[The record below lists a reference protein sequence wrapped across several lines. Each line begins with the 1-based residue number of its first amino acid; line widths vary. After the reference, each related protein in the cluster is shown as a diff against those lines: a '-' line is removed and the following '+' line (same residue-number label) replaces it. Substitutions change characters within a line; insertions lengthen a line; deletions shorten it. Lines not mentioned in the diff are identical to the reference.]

1 MDTPVQSAYTD
12 GAPRE
17 PNSRHKASAS
27 EVLLFQRLR
36 ESQQMLRLVME
47 HIPQLVFWKD
57 QRSVYLGC
65 NRRFAQAAGLDA
77 PTEIVGKRDADL
89 PWHKHAETYRAYEQQ
104 IISGSVPEVFVEET
118 QPRPNGS
125 LVTVGIRLLP
135 LADDGNRIV
144 GVLGIVEERAY
155 VDAAEHN
162 PDRATTVARLIQGV
176 ALATS
181 ATMDLTSVM
190 QSCLDQICLHL
201 GWPIGHVYLRARD
214 STDEL
219 SPAGIWHLQEPE
231 RYEPLRKLT
240 DETPLTPGIGLP
252 GRVLQSGKPEWL
264 STVKIDPNVPR
275 SQLAADLGI
284 RTGFA
289 FPVLV
294 GSEIAA
300 ILEFFSDQV
309 VEQDESLIQ
318 IMIQISSLLGR
329 VVERSLAEARL
340 RASEKRFQ
348 DILDNCPASVYVK
361 DLDGQYL
368 FVNSRFEQW
377 FNLNRQHVRGKTDFD
392 LFPLHI
398 AEDWRRNDLRVIRQN
413 RAEESEE
420 DAPQPDGTHT
430 YLSLKFPLLDAHGE
444 PYATCGI
451 TTDITERKLYE
462 VEQQR
467 LQDEIILLQASTL
480 KELSTPLI
488 PISDQ
493 VMVMPLI
500 GAIDTQRAQQ
510 MLDAV
515 LHGIENS
522 RVEVVIVDITGVTV
536 VDTQVAATLIQ
547 AAQAVRLLGAQM
559 VLTGIRP
566 EVAQT
571 LVGLGVKLTD
581 VVTHN
586 TLQSGIAFAMQ
597 RTER

>member
-1 MDTPVQSAYTD
+1 MDTSVHTTYNDAGLHQP
-12 GAPRE
+12 G
-17 PNSRHKASAS
+17 NGLKAGPS
-27 EVLLFQRLR
+27 EAMLLQRLR
-36 ESQQMLRLVME
+36 ESQQMLRLIME
-47 HIPQLVFWKD
+47 HTPQLVFWKD

-65 NRRFAQAAGLDA
+65 NRRFAQAAGADSA
-77 PTEIVGKRDADL
+77 AEIVGKRDEDL
-89 PWHKHAETYRAYEQQ
+89 PWHAHAEAYRAYEQQ
-104 IISGSVPEVFVEET
+104 ILSGAPEVFIEEN
-118 QPRPNGS
+118 QPRRDGS
-125 LVTVGIRLLP
+125 LVPVRIRLLP
-135 LADDGNRIV
+135 LADDAGKTV
-144 GVLGIVEERAY
+144 GVLGIGEERPVAQ
-155 VDAAEHN
+155 AAA
-162 PDRATTVARLIQGV
+162 PASDQAAVVARLIQGV

-181 ATMDLTSVM
+181 GTLDLPAVM

-201 GWPIGHVYLRARD
+201 GWPIGHVYLRTRTAGG
-214 STDEL
+214 EL
-219 SPAGIWHLQEPE
+219 SPAGIWHLEQPE
-231 RYEPLRKLT
+231 RFEPLRKLT
-240 DETPLTPGIGLP
+240 DTTPLTPGVGLP

-264 STVKIDPNVPR
+264 STVTIDPTVAR
-275 SQLAADLGI
+275 SQMAHNLGI
-284 RTGFA
+284 QTGFA
-289 FPVLV
+289 FPVVV
-294 GSEIAA
+294 GSEIVA

-309 VEQDESLIQ
+309 IEEDATLIQ
-318 IMIQISSLLGR
+318 IMIQISALLGR

-340 RASEKRFQ
+340 RAGEKRFQ

-361 DLDGQYL
+361 DLDGKYL

-377 FNLNRQHVRGKTDFD
+377 FSLERKSVLGQTDFD
-392 LFPLHI
+392 LFPPHI

-413 RAEESEE
+413 RVEEAEE

-444 PYATCGI
+444 PYAVCGI
-451 TTDITERKLYE
+451 TTDITERKLHE
-462 VEQQR
+462 FEQQR
-467 LQDEIILLQASTL
+467 LQDEIIMLQASTL

-500 GAIDTQRAQQ
+500 GTIDTARARQ

-522 RVEVVIVDITGVTV
+522 RVEAVIVDITGVTV

-547 AAQAVRLLGAQM
+547 AAQAVRLLGARM

-571 LVGLGVKLTD
+571 LVGIGVKLTD
-581 VVTHN
+581 VVTHS

-597 RTER
+597 GTNR

>member
-1 MDTPVQSAYTD
+1 MDSSVHSTYNDA
-12 GAPRE
+12 APRE
-17 PNSRHKASAS
+17 PTHGLKAGPS
-27 EVLLFQRLR
+27 EAMLFQRLR
-36 ESQQMLRLVME
+36 ESQQMLRLIME

-65 NRRFAQAAGLDA
+65 NRRFAQAAGADSA
-77 PTEIVGKRDADL
+77 AEIAGKRDEDL
-89 PWHKHAETYRAYEQQ
+89 PWHERAEAYRAYEQQ
-104 IISGSVPEVFVEET
+104 ILSGAPEVFVEET
-118 QPRPNGS
+118 QPRPDGS
-125 LVTVGIRLLP
+125 LIAVRFRLLP
-135 LADDGNRIV
+135 LADDSGRTV
-144 GVLGIVEERAY
+144 GVLGIGEEQPIAQ
-155 VDAAEHN
+155 AAA
-162 PDRATTVARLIQGV
+162 PTADRATTVARLIQGV

-181 ATMDLTSVM
+181 ATMDLPSVM

-201 GWPIGHVYLRARD
+201 SWPIGHVYLRTR
-214 STDEL
+214 TVTGEL
-219 SPAGIWHLQEPE
+219 SSAGIWHLDQPE
-231 RYEPLRKLT
+231 RFEALRKLT

-264 STVKIDPNVPR
+264 STVRIDPNVPR
-275 SQLAADLGI
+275 SQLAHDLGI
-284 RTGFA
+284 QTGFA
-289 FPVLV
+289 FPVVV

-309 VEQDESLIQ
+309 IEEDETLIQ
-318 IMIQISSLLGR
+318 IMIQISALLGR
-329 VVERSLAEARL
+329 VVERSLADARL

-361 DLDGQYL
+361 DLDGKYL

-377 FNLNRQHVRGKTDFD
+377 FSLDRQSVLGKTDFD

-413 RAEESEE
+413 RAEEAEE

-430 YLSLKFPLLDAHGE
+430 YLSIKFPLLDAHGE

-451 TTDITERKLYE
+451 TTDITERKLHE

-488 PISDQ
+488 PISEQ

-500 GAIDTQRAQQ
+500 GAIDTARARQ

-522 RVEVVIVDITGVTV
+522 RVEVVIVDITGVNL

-547 AAQAVRLLGAQM
+547 ASQAVRLLGARM

-581 VVTHN
+581 VVTHS

-597 RTER
+597 RTSR

>member
-1 MDTPVQSAYTD
+1 MDTSVQSASND
-12 GAPRE
+12 GTPRE
-17 PNSRHKASAS
+17 PHNAAKASAGDA
-27 EVLLFQRLR
+27 LLFQRLR

-47 HIPQLVFWKD
+47 HIPQLVYWKD

-77 PTEIVGKRDADL
+77 ATEIVGKHDADL
-89 PWHKHAETYRAYEQQ
+89 PWHARAEAYRAYEQQ
-104 IISGSVPEVFVEET
+104 ILSGSTPEVFVEET
-118 QPRPNGS
+118 QPRPDGS
-125 LVTVGIRLLP
+125 LVTAHIQLLP
-135 LADDGNRIV
+135 LADDNNRIV
-144 GVLGIVEERAY
+144 GLLGIVEEHAY
-155 VDAAEHN
+155 VDGAVL
-162 PDRATTVARLIQGV
+162 DRATTVARLIQGV

-181 ATMDLTSVM
+181 ATMDLSAVM
-190 QSCLDQICLHL
+190 QSCLDQICMHL
-201 GWPIGHVYLRARD
+201 DWPIGHVYLRTRA

-219 SPAGIWHLQEPE
+219 SPAGIWHLQDPE
-231 RYEPLRKLT
+231 RFEALRKLT
-240 DETPLTPGIGLP
+240 DEIPLTPGVGLP

-264 STVKIDPNVPR
+264 STVRIDPDVPR

-309 VEQDESLIQ
+309 VEHDESLIQ

-361 DLDGQYL
+361 DLDGKYL

-377 FNLNRQHVRGKTDFD
+377 FNLDRQHVRGKTDFD
-392 LFPLHI
+392 LFPQHI

-413 RAEESEE
+413 RPEESEE

-430 YLSLKFPLLDAHGE
+430 YLSLKFPLADAHGE

-451 TTDITERKLYE
+451 TTDITDRKLHE

-467 LQDEIILLQASTL
+467 LQDEIIMLQASTL

-500 GAIDTQRAQQ
+500 GAIDTQRARQ

-536 VDTQVAATLIQ
+536 VDTQVAATLIH

-571 LVGLGVKLTD
+571 LVGLGVKLND
-581 VVTHN
+581 IVTHS

-597 RTER
+597 RTEH